1 MLTVGY
7 IITCTVLMRVSPA
20 ATVVALH
27 ECQRWRVLATVQPAS
42 RLQGELYSQLFS

>member
-7 IITCTVLMRVSPA
+7 INVPCLCMFSPA

-27 ECQRWRVLATVQPAS
+27 VQGCVLAVQPAS
-42 RLQGELYSQLFS
+42 RLQEELYRQLFS